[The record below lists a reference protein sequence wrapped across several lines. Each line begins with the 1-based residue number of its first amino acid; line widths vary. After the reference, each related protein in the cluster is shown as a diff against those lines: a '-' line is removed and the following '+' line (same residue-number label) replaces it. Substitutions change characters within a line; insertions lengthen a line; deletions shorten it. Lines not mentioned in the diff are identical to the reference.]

1 MKSLKMSSLKTFTC
15 SIVLGLA
22 CVVSANGQME
32 IRQMPGLAMAEKTA
46 DIAAVVPQ
54 RLVTVHVSEGERVT
68 KGQLLG
74 TLEYALGKAEYQ
86 AAKAIADD
94 QSAMNIALIDAAD
107 AESRLQRFR
116 AAMETGAS
124 NEMEMLEAEGEHKK
138 ALALV
143 DRERSQLVRA
153 QKAAETAAA
162 QLDAYIIRAPFSGVV
177 TEQHVSVGNMVETG
191 HPIFSVVAAD
201 TLKVELNLPL
211 QLFGKLE
218 AGQEYQ
224 MSGGVPVS
232 KVVTA
237 KLKFVSPVIDS
248 ASQSFR
254 CVFTID
260 NREQGLPAGFPIQLS
275 EKQIKKLT
283 AKPEE
288 DTEEKPEED
297 TDDEDEEEID
307 ENRIVRK

>member
-1 MKSLKMSSLKTFTC
+1 MKSLKMNSLKTITC

-22 CVVSANGQME
+22 FVVSANGQMQ
-32 IRQMPGLAMAEKTA
+32 IRQMPGMAMAEKTA
-46 DIAAVVPQ
+46 DIAAVVNQ

-94 QSAMNIALIDAAD
+94 RSAMNIALIDAAD
-107 AESRLQRFR
+107 AESRLERFR

-124 NEMEMLEAEGEHKK
+124 NEMELREAEGVHKK

-143 DRERSQLVRA
+143 DRERSQMVRA

-162 QLDAYIIRAPFSGVV
+162 QLDAYIIRAPFSGIV

-191 HPIFSVVAAD
+191 RPIFSIVAAD
-201 TLKVELNLPL
+201 ALKVELNLPL
-211 QLFGKLE
+211 ELFGKLKDGE
-218 AGQEYQ
+218 VYE
-224 MSGGVPVS
+224 MTGGVPVS
-232 KVVTA
+232 KVIQA

-260 NREQGLPAGFPIQLS
+260 NKEAGLPAGFPIQLS
-275 EKQIKKLT
+275 EEQMKKLMPQ
-283 AKPEE
+283 PEE
-288 DTEEKPEED
+288 SEEA
-297 TDDEDEEEID
+297 EEEEVD
-307 ENRIVRK
+307 SRIVKK

>member
-1 MKSLKMSSLKTFTC
+1 MKSLKMNSLKTITC

-22 CVVSANGQME
+22 CVVSAHGQME
-32 IRQMPGLAMAEKTA
+32 IRQMPGLAMASQTA
-46 DIAAVVPQ
+46 DIAAVVNQ
-54 RLVTVHVSEGERVT
+54 RLVTVHVAEGERVT
-68 KGQLLG
+68 KGQLLA

-116 AAMETGAS
+116 AALETGAS
-124 NEMEMLEAEGEHKK
+124 NEMELLQAEGEYKK
-138 ALALV
+138 AQALV
-143 DRERSQLVRA
+143 DRERSQMVRA

-162 QLDAYIIRAPFSGVV
+162 QLNAYIIRAPFSGII

-201 TLKVELNLPL
+201 ALKVELNLPL

-218 AGQEYQ
+218 AGQEYE

-232 KVVTA
+232 KAVTA

-254 CVFTID
+254 CVFMID
-260 NREQGLPAGFPIQLS
+260 NKEAGLPAGFPIQLS
-275 EKQIKKLT
+275 DEQVKKLMP
-283 AKPEE
+283 KPEE
-288 DTEEKPEED
+288 KEEG
-297 TDDEDEEEID
+297 EEEEELD
-307 ENRIVRK
+307 ARIVNK

>member
-1 MKSLKMSSLKTFTC
+1 MKSLKMNSLKTITC

-22 CVVSANGQME
+22 CAVSANGQME
-32 IRQMPGLAMAEKTA
+32 LRQMPGLAMAAQTA
-46 DIAAVVPQ
+46 DVAAVVNQ
-54 RLVTVHVSEGERVT
+54 RLVTVHVAEGERVT

-74 TLEYALGKAEYQ
+74 TLEYTLGKAEYE

-94 QSAMNIALIDAAD
+94 RSAMNIALIDAAE
-107 AESRLQRFR
+107 AESRLERFR
-116 AAMETGAS
+116 SALESGAS
-124 NEMEMLEAEGEHKK
+124 NEMELREAEGNYQR
-138 ALALV
+138 AQALV
-143 DRERSQLVRA
+143 DRERSQMVRA

-162 QLDAYIIRAPFSGVV
+162 QVNAYIIRAPFSGVV

-201 TLKVELNLPL
+201 TLKIELNLPL
-211 QLFGKLE
+211 QLFGSLK
-218 AGQEYQ
+218 AGQEYE

-254 CVFTID
+254 AVFMID
-260 NREQGLPAGFPIQLS
+260 NKKMGLPAGFPIQLS
-275 EKQIKKLT
+275 DEQVEKLMP
-283 AKPEE
+283 KPEE
-288 DTEEKPEED
+288 NKEN
-297 TDDEDEEEID
+297 EEEID
-307 ENRIVRK
+307 DRFVTTK